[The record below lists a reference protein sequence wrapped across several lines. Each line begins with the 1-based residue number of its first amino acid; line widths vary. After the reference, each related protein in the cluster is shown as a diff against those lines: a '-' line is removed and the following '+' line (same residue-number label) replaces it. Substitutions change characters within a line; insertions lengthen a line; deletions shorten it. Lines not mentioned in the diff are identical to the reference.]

1 MAYVYTSNL
10 IPDMVT
16 ESDVFNYNDQLIVP
30 KATVLTDT
38 LISRLEYY
46 SIPRVNI
53 VPKTV
58 TYSSSII
65 PSYSEKVLHS
75 REFKEFSRN
84 FASNIEALEIAIHDV
99 LDNEKPL
106 DEVALLAQT
115 DKLIPNNTTT
125 IGLLDM
131 IHNTRS
137 YDDSTYAHSVNVSL
151 ICNIMATWLNFS
163 DEDKAVLTLCGLTHD
178 IGKINIPN
186 DIIKK
191 PSKLTEEEFDI
202 MKSHAQRSYDCLK
215 NQDIDKR
222 IKNAALMHHER
233 CDGSGYPN
241 RLTINQI
248 DDFAKIVAIADVYD
262 AMTAARV
269 YRGALCPFKVISIF
283 EEEGLKKY
291 DPHFILTFLE
301 RIVSSYMNNIVRL
314 SDNRIGEVV
323 MINPSWLSRPVVRI
337 DHEYVDLSTTP
348 DLYIVEIV

>member
-1 MAYVYTSNL
+1 MGYIYTNNL

-30 KATVLTDT
+30 KGTVLTDT

-53 VPKTV
+53 ASDSVV
-58 TYSSSII
+58 DSSAIM
-65 PSYSEKVLHS
+65 PSYSEKIVQS
-75 REFKEFSRN
+75 REFKDFREN
-84 FASNIEALEIAIHDV
+84 FASNIETLESTIQDV
-99 LDNEKPL
+99 LDKEKPL
-106 DEVALLAQT
+106 DELALLAQT
-115 DKLIPNNTTT
+115 NQLIPKQTTT

-131 IHNTRS
+131 IHNMRS
-137 YDDSTYAHSVNVSL
+137 YDDSTYAHCVNVSL

-163 DEDKAVLTLCGLTHD
+163 EEDKSVVTLCGLTHD

-186 DIIKK
+186 EIIKK

-202 MKSHAQRSYDCLK
+202 IKSHAQRGYDCLK

-241 RLTINQI
+241 GLTGNQI

-269 YRGALCPFKVISIF
+269 YRGAQCPFKVISIF

-337 DHEYVDLSTTP
+337 GHEYVDLSTTL
-348 DLYIVEIV
+348 DLSVAEIV

>member
-1 MAYVYTSNL
+1 MAYVYTSDL

-16 ESDVFNYNDQLIVP
+16 ESDVFNYNDQLIIP
-30 KATVLTDT
+30 KGTVLTDT

-53 VPKTV
+53 V
-58 TYSSSII
+58 SESII
-65 PSYSEKVLHS
+65 DSSTITPSYSEKVIQS
-75 REFKEFSRN
+75 REFKEFREN
-84 FASNIEALEIAIHDV
+84 FASNIQSLENVVHDV
-99 LDNEKPL
+99 LDHRKPL
-106 DEVALLAQT
+106 DEVTLLEQT
-115 DKLIPNNTTT
+115 NKLIPKNSTT

-131 IHNTRS
+131 IHNMRS

-163 DEDKAVLTLCGLTHD
+163 DEDKAVVTLCGLTHD
-178 IGKINIPN
+178 IGKISIPN
-186 DIIKK
+186 EIIRK
-191 PSKLTEEEFDI
+191 PSKLTDEEFDI
-202 MKSHAQRSYDCLK
+202 MKSHAQRGYDCLK

-241 RLTINQI
+241 KLTGNQI

-348 DLYIVEIV
+348 DLFIAEIV